1 MRTVQLAM
9 RAGNMKNGNSRH
21 ALLVFAYLEQS
32 MGHLTRIR
40 HFPIAV
46 RPPRGIVFLIFLGLS
61 LSLVSVSPT
70 AGQNRKKKPET
81 QKLEKSYKEWLERDV
96 AYIITS
102 EEKSAFLK
110 LTTDDARDQF
120 MQKFWDIRNPDPGS
134 PENTYKDDI
143 YKRIAYAD
151 ANFGAGSNEEGWR
164 TDRGRAYITL
174 GPPQQ
179 KEVHYNAAN
188 MFPVEIWFY
197 SFNHPSLPPFFY
209 IMFYKH
215 EGFGD
220 FRFYSPFVDGPDKLV
235 TGTEYINDRQGSIQA
250 IQNSVGPLV
259 AHLSQSLIPNEPLDP
274 TEDRPSLQSDAML
287 ATIKG
292 LANNPFTK
300 QDLERRRAM
309 VENVTARLLIP
320 GQNLD
325 VATLPLRDSRGLTR
339 LDYAMRF
346 RQVSDASLAQ
356 RSDGRFAFN
365 LGAQVRVFDPAHNN
379 QLIFADE
386 KRITDPVDPQQ
397 LDDIKHSRIGYE
409 GSLPLPPGKYH
420 LEFVLTDWEHKK
432 ALQASRDVVIPEISG
447 TAVVISGVLPF
458 ASVKQADPGTS
469 EDSPFTLGGL
479 KFVPLGTNPL
489 ILAQDEPV
497 QVAYQVW
504 ARPQDPANYTD
515 QKMTVEYA
523 VGRPAVPGAAIKVS
537 EEIAKNQFDPSGSM
551 VSGKKLPLTG
561 QPTGNYMLSVSIDQP
576 GAPQSAFT
584 TLPFSVMPEAAA
596 RDVWDLTDPTLE
608 KDSTSGLMDRERAL
622 CLLSLGQ
629 QDESR
634 AWFRRA
640 LQRNHSDEIAR
651 SRLVDAYYAR
661 KDYAA
666 ILSLYKD
673 AGITE
678 QSDSDT
684 ILRIAESLGRTGG
697 VRDAISLLESAL
709 ATRDDIGPLYLA
721 LAGYYR
727 QAGDT
732 AKAADFEAKGKSR
745 MATTAKP

>member
-1 MRTVQLAM
+1 
-9 RAGNMKNGNSRH
+9 
-21 ALLVFAYLEQS
+21 
-32 MGHLTRIR
+32 
-40 HFPIAV
+40 
-46 RPPRGIVFLIFLGLS
+46 
-61 LSLVSVSPT
+61 
-70 AGQNRKKKPET
+70 
-81 QKLEKSYKEWLERDV
+81 
-96 AYIITS
+96 
-102 EEKSAFLK
+102 
-110 LTTDDARDQF
+110 
-120 MQKFWDIRNPDPGS
+120 
-134 PENTYKDDI
+134 
-143 YKRIAYAD
+143 
-151 ANFGAGSNEEGWR
+151 
-164 TDRGRAYITL
+164 
-174 GPPQQ
+174 
-179 KEVHYNAAN
+179 
-188 MFPVEIWFY
+188 
-197 SFNHPSLPPFFY
+197 
-209 IMFYKH
+209 
-215 EGFGD
+215 
-220 FRFYSPFVDGPDKLV
+220 
-235 TGTEYINDRQGSIQA
+235 
-250 IQNSVGPLV
+250 
-259 AHLSQSLIPNEPLDP
+259 
-274 TEDRPSLQSDAML
+274 
-287 ATIKG
+287 
-292 LANNPFTK
+292 
-300 QDLERRRAM
+300 
-309 VENVTARLLIP
+309 
-320 GQNLD
+320 
-325 VATLPLRDSRGLTR
+325 
-339 LDYAMRF
+339 
-346 RQVSDASLAQ
+346 
-356 RSDGRFAFN
+356 
-365 LGAQVRVFDPAHNN
+365 
-379 QLIFADE
+379 
-386 KRITDPVDPQQ
+386 
-397 LDDIKHSRIGYE
+397 
-409 GSLPLPPGKYH
+409 
-420 LEFVLTDWEHKK
+420 
-432 ALQASRDVVIPEISG
+432 
-447 TAVVISGVLPF
+447 
-458 ASVKQADPGTS
+458 
-469 EDSPFTLGGL
+469 
-479 KFVPLGTNPL
+479 L

-608 KDSTSGLMDRERAL
+608 KDSASGLMDRERAL

-709 ATRDDIGPLYLA
+709 ATRDDNGPLYLA

>member
-1 MRTVQLAM
+1 
-9 RAGNMKNGNSRH
+9 
-21 ALLVFAYLEQS
+21 
-32 MGHLTRIR
+32 MGHLTRMRRFQIAIR
-40 HFPIAV
+40 NSG
-46 RPPRGIVFLIFLGLS
+46 GIVFLLTLGLS
-61 LSLVSVSPT
+61 LALLFAAPPP
-70 AGQNRKKKPET
+70 AAAQKKKPEK
-81 QKLEKSYKEWLERDV
+81 QKLEKSYQEWLERDV
-96 AYIITS
+96 AYIITR
-102 EEKSAFLK
+102 EEKNAFLK
-110 LTTDDARDQF
+110 LPTNDARDQF
-120 MQKFWDIRNPDPGS
+120 IQSFWEIRNPDPGS
-134 PENTYKDDI
+134 PENTYKDEI
-143 YKRIAYAD
+143 YQRISYAN
-151 ANFGAGSNEEGWR
+151 AHFGAGANEEGWR

-188 MFPVEIWFY
+188 LFPIEIWFY

-259 AHLSQSLIPNEPLDP
+259 AHLSQSLIPNEPIDP

-292 LANNPFTK
+292 LADNPFTK
-300 QDLERRRAM
+300 QDLDRRRAL

-325 VATLPLRDSRGLTR
+325 VATLPLRDSRGVTR
-339 LDYAMRF
+339 VDYAMRF
-346 RQVSDASLAQ
+346 RQPSDASLAQ

-365 LGAQVRVFDPAHNN
+365 LEAQVKVFDSDHNN
-379 QLIFADE
+379 QLIFTQE
-386 KRITDPVDPQQ
+386 KRITDAVAQEQ
-397 LDDIKHSRIGYE
+397 LEDVKHSRIGYE
-409 GSLPLPPGKYH
+409 GSLPLPPGKFH
-420 LEFVLTDWEHKK
+420 LEFILTDWEHKK
-432 ALQASRDVVIPEISG
+432 ALQASKDVIIPEISG

-458 ASVKQADPGTS
+458 ASVKPVDPGTPP
-469 EDSPFTLGGL
+469 ETPFTLGGL

-489 ILAQDEPV
+489 TLAQDEPM
-497 QVAYQVW
+497 QVAYQIW
-504 ARPQDPANYTD
+504 ARPQDPANYAD

-523 VGRPAVPGAAIKVS
+523 VGRPAVPGGALKVS
-537 EEIAKNQFDPSGSM
+537 EDIAKQQFDPSGSM
-551 VSGKKLPLTG
+551 VSGKKLPLAG
-561 QPTGNYMLSVSIDQP
+561 QPTGNYMLSIAIDQP
-576 GAPQSAFT
+576 GAPQSAFS
-584 TLPFSVMPEAAA
+584 TLLFSVTPEAAA
-596 RDVWDLTDPTLE
+596 RDVWDLTDSSIE
-608 KDSTSGLMDRERAL
+608 KDSSSGVPDRERAL
-622 CLLSLGQ
+622 CLLSLGK

-640 LQRNHSDEIAR
+640 LSRNHSDEISR

-673 AGITE
+673 VGITD
-678 QSDSDT
+678 QTDPDT
-684 ILRIAESLGRTGG
+684 LLRIAESFSQTGEL
-697 VRDAISLLESAL
+697 RQAISLLESAL
-709 ATRDDIGPLYLA
+709 RTNDENGPLYLA

-727 QAGDT
+727 KAGDA
-732 AKAADFEAKGKSR
+732 AKAADLEAKGKSR
-745 MATTAKP
+745 MAPAGTR